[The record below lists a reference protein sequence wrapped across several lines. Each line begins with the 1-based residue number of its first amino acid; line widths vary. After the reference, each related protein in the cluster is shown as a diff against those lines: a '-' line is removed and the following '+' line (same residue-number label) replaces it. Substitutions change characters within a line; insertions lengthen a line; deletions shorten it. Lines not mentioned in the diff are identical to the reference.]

1 MTNLVQSAGTYTPD
15 NLIAD
20 TSFPVQVGIVAV
32 AANQGTLLKGSVLGK
47 NASGEYVLAN
57 KSSETPINGS
67 VILTD
72 DLVTDETDAVN
83 AQVYVSG
90 SFNRKALIFGGTD
103 TVAQH
108 EDNLKTNG
116 IYLKVIL

>member
-1 MTNLVQSAGTYTPD
+1 MNLVQDAGTYKPN

-20 TSFPVQVGIVAV
+20 TSFPVQVGIVPV

-47 NASGEYVLAN
+47 KENGEYVLAD
-57 KSSETPINGS
+57 KSAATPISGS

-72 DLVTDETDAVN
+72 DLVTETTTAVN
-83 AQVYVSG
+83 SQVYVSG

-103 TVAQH
+103 TVDLH
-108 EDNLKTNG
+108 EDNLKSNG

>member
-1 MTNLVQSAGTYTPD
+1 MNLVQTAGTYTPD

-47 NASGEYVLAN
+47 NASGEYVLAD
-57 KSSETPINGS
+57 KSATTPITGS

-72 DLVTDETDAVN
+72 DLITDASSAVN
-83 AQVYVSG
+83 AQVYLSG
-90 SFNRKALIFGGTD
+90 PFNRKALIFGGAD
-103 TVAQH
+103 TVDLH
-108 EDNLKTNG
+108 EENLKTNG